1 MQTHYLTY
9 TGIILIALCILC
21 SCTAGDSNIEEP
33 HAIVVSMASKNCYE
47 ELGINGKWYL
57 VDIIEEGK
65 EVAPSY
71 KAEIDFQGCSSIAT
85 SIPEQSI
92 SKKEKF
98 TLYRVKD
105 FCDDYQ
111 LVFENDSVC
120 CMSLR
125 GHDTMVFGDCNN
137 REAARFYYRK
147 IK

>member
-1 MQTHYLTY
+1 M
-9 TGIILIALCILC
+9 C
-21 SCTAGDSNIEEP
+21 SCAPSDSNIEEP
-33 HAIVVSMASKNCYE
+33 HAIVVSPASNNCYE

-57 VDIIEEGK
+57 ANVIEEG
-65 EVAPSY
+65 VAAAPKY
-71 KAEIDFQGCSSIAT
+71 NAVIELQACGSIAT
-85 SIPEQSI
+85 TNTEQSV

-137 REAARFYYRK
+137 REAARYYYRK
-147 IK
+147 MK